1 MCISADVWT
10 GGVNNCAASLL
21 GGTSNH
27 GDHDIHD
34 QALYPYI
41 HQSAPSRS
49 WITDV
54 SNLTRC
60 VVSEDV

>member
-1 MCISADVWT
+1 MSINLREDLAVLPESAMCISADVWT
-10 GGVNNCAASLL
+10 SGVDDRAASLL

-41 HQSAPSRS
+41 HQSASARS
-49 WITDV
+49 
-54 SNLTRC
+54 
-60 VVSEDV
+60 